1 MTGIAANRAFDG
13 GDTGPFDGPVAR
25 ARLFAA
31 AARES
36 RRVRRLRVLLPA
48 LGALL
53 CVVVIGA
60 TVITR
65 ISISLSVG
73 DLKITTEGLAMDA
86 PRLSGSDGK
95 GRTYAVKAES
105 AVQDLGDTQVI
116 RLKGIE
122 ASVIQADGSSARL
135 LADNGVYNAAAQTLV
150 LKENIRL
157 TNSDGS
163 GGALDRAEINLA
175 TGSLTS
181 DSPVAFSSRLG
192 EINAE
197 KMGVE
202 KKAGT
207 VTFSGGVRM
216 TIDPAAR
223 PSGAATASPDQAK
236 PSDQIGNAP
245 ESNP

>member
-13 GDTGPFDGPVAR
+13 GGMEPFDGSADR
-25 ARLFAA
+25 ARLFAV

-36 RRVRRLRVLLPA
+36 RRVRRLRLMLPA

-53 CVVVIGA
+53 CAIVIVA

-65 ISISLSVG
+65 ISISLSIG

-86 PRLSGSDGK
+86 PHLSGSDGK
-95 GRTYAVKAES
+95 GRTYTVSAES
-105 AVQDLGDTQVI
+105 AVQDLNDTRVI

-122 ASVIQADGSSARL
+122 ASVTQADGSRARL
-135 LADNGVYNAAAQTLV
+135 LADTGVYDSAAQTVV

-157 TNSDGS
+157 SNSDGS
-163 GGALDRAEINLA
+163 GGALERAEINLG

-192 EINAE
+192 EISAE

-216 TIDPAAR
+216 TVDPTAR
-223 PSGAATASPDQAK
+223 PSGMNKVLSDRPD
-236 PSDQIGNAP
+236 PSDGNGSTP
-245 ESNP
+245 KSNP

>member
-1 MTGIAANRAFDG
+1 MSGIAANRAFG
-13 GDTGPFDGPVAR
+13 GGMEPFDGSAER
-25 ARLFAA
+25 TRLFAV

-36 RRVRRLRVLLPA
+36 RRVRRLRLMLPA
-48 LGALL
+48 IGALL
-53 CVVVIGA
+53 CVIVIAA

-65 ISISLSVG
+65 ISISLSIG

-86 PRLSGSDGK
+86 PHLSGSDGK
-95 GRTYAVKAES
+95 GRTYAVSAES
-105 AVQDLGDTQVI
+105 AVQDLGDTRII

-122 ASVIQADGSSARL
+122 ASVTQADGSRARL
-135 LADNGVYNAAAQTLV
+135 LADSGIYDSAAQTVV

-157 TNSDGS
+157 SNSDGS
-163 GGALDRAEINLA
+163 GGALERAEINLS

-192 EINAE
+192 EISAE

-216 TIDPAAR
+216 TVDPTAR
-223 PSGAATASPDQAK
+223 PGSADKMPPGQPDPLTGRSPQASP
-236 PSDQIGNAP
+236 
-245 ESNP
+245 